1 MYFFTDIFYND
12 MIWKGEELIG
22 SKKVRHRTFI
32 LHTCQ
37 YSTVSEI

>member
-12 MIWKGEELIG
+12 MIWKGEESTG

-32 LHTCQ
+32 LLTCQ

>member
-12 MIWKGEELIG
+12 MVWKNEELTR